1 MQLSFHNSISLQE
14 EELTAADENA
24 KSQEEEILSIFKQFN
39 GVGLTPFMV
48 QDILEQKGKSWPI
61 TSIRRAISNLSNRKL
76 LIKSL
81 EANAKGI
88 YRVKNHRW
96 TLA

>member
-1 MQLSFHNSISLQE
+1 MQLSFHNTIGLQDE
-14 EELTAADENA
+14 EIEVADENA
-24 KSQEEEILSIFKQFN
+24 KSQEEEILSIFDRFK

-48 QDILEQKGKSWPI
+48 QDILEQKAKRWPI

-76 LIKSL
+76 LVKSQ